1 MIVWIDNG
9 ITHNFIHW
17 WVVEEHDFY
26 VHVVHKFQIMIA
38 NAGMMKCGGKCENVK
53 LQMGDYQFKSHMF
66 DIEMVS
72 SDVVHLVEWLRTL
85 GLITM
90 DSKELYMSFIME
102 GHWYTLKGIK
112 SDALE
117 MINSHY
123 MEKILKKCHFS
134 IISQFNSIQVLL
146 NSPWFTIGPD

>member
-1 MIVWIDNG
+1 
-9 ITHNFIHW
+9 
-17 WVVEEHDFY
+17 
-26 VHVVHKFQIMIA
+26 MIA
-38 NAGMMKCGGKCENVK
+38 NTSVMKCGGKCENVK

-102 GHWYTLKGIK
+102 GH
-112 SDALE
+112 
-117 MINSHY
+117 
-123 MEKILKKCHFS
+123 
-134 IISQFNSIQVLL
+134 
-146 NSPWFTIGPD
+146 